1 MHDTQEEMVRRSRE
15 LHTNAGR
22 EDVCYAETKT
32 LKRTALELGAD
43 CVGVANPEAVD
54 ARSPDGY
61 GVSPVFDGARAVLVF
76 GIREATQG
84 ASSARSSKVSWD
96 NKFSRRGKRTNIGV
110 TLSDTIEDE
119 HGYRAMRFPRIYKEG
134 GMIPYGSLKVMAEEA
149 GLGRRGIN
157 DLILHPQ
164 HGADLNFT
172 AVLTDMPLAYDG
184 GMLAE
189 NPCPTEFCRNA
200 YENTGTTPCISI
212 CPVDALDGHIEDGE
226 LHSRTYDRPKCA
238 SCAMNSGSQRV
249 SKELNRILEE
259 DDPERRKMMLYGND
273 FQRLLENGVI
283 RGMGWAKCFECRR
296 VCPVG
301 NEEAEA
307 VIAEEVDVEDP
318 TIEDVNAVRRTV
330 METETGAWS
339 VASD

>member
-22 EDVCYAETKT
+22 DEVLYEDTKD
-32 LKRTALELGAD
+32 LKRKALELGAD

-54 ARSPDGY
+54 VRSPEGY
-61 GVSPVFDGARAVLVF
+61 GVTPVFEDAEAVLVF
-76 GIREATQG
+76 GIREATHG
-84 ASSARSSKVSWD
+84 ASSTRSSKVSWD
-96 NKFSRRGKRTNIGV
+96 NKFSRRGKRTNAGV

-119 HGYRAMRFPRIYKEG
+119 YGYRALRFPRIYKEG

-172 AVLTDMPLAYDG
+172 AVLTDMPLAYDS
-184 GMLAE
+184 GMLE
-189 NPCPTEFCRNA
+189 DNPCPTDFCKNA
-200 YENTGTTPCISI
+200 YENSGTTPCISI
-212 CPVDALDGHIEDGE
+212 CPVDALEGHIEDGE
-226 LHSRTYDRPKCA
+226 IYSRKYDRPKCA

-249 SKELNRILEE
+249 SKELNKILEE
-259 DDPERRKMMLYGND
+259 SDPERRKMMLYGND

-301 NEEAEA
+301 NEKAQA
-307 VIAEEVDVEDP
+307 VIADEVDLEEP
-318 TIEDVNAVRRTV
+318 TIDDVNKVRRTIV
-330 METETGAWS
+330 QTETGAWS
-339 VASD
+339 VAGD

>member
-22 EDVCYAETKT
+22 EEVLYEETRE
-32 LKRTALELGAD
+32 LKRTALEMGAN

-54 ARSPDGY
+54 VRSPDGY
-61 GVSPVFDGARAVLVF
+61 GIEPVFADAEAVLVF
-76 GIREATQG
+76 GIKEATDG
-84 ASSARSSKVSWD
+84 ADSTRSSKVAWD

-110 TLSDTIEDE
+110 TLSDTVEDE
-119 HGYRAMRFPRIYKEG
+119 YGYRAMRFPRIYKEG

-157 DLILHPQ
+157 DLVLHPQ

-184 GMLAE
+184 GMLEE
-189 NPCPTEFCRNA
+189 NPCPTDFCKNA
-200 YENTGTTPCISI
+200 YENSGTTPCISI
-212 CPVDALDGHIEDGE
+212 CPVDALEGHIEDGE
-226 LHSRTYDRPKCA
+226 LHSRKYDRPKCA

-249 SKELNRILEE
+249 SKELDKILREE
-259 DDPERRKMMLYGND
+259 DPERRRMMLYGND

-301 NEEAEA
+301 NEKAQET
-307 VIAEEVDVEDP
+307 IAEEVDIEEP
-318 TIEDVNAVRRTV
+318 TIEDVNKVRQTIV
-330 METETGAWS
+330 ETRTGAWS